1 MHADDIMIFCKGTSR
16 NVHNLI
22 NFFQLYKDSFGQ
34 VISKHKSKIFIGSI
48 PGQRLR
54 VISDLLQY
62 FHSDIPFNYFGVPI
76 FKGKPTRRHLYC
88 VADKIK
94 CKLASWKGSILSIMG
109 ENSACQLCHSRY
121 ASIQFLC
128 ICLAGFVF
136 WKTLTVGL
144 EISFGLGKCWIKGFV
159 LFLGTSFV
167 VLKLMVGWDIL
178 IWNPSES
185 GELTLKLAYSFVTAQ
200 PAPIL
205 CFKKMAPQIYPSA
218 SFVVWRLMP
227 PTSYFLW
234 MTICGIEELPLFPCV
249 VFAARIVNPMI
260 I

>member
-1 MHADDIMIFCKGTSR
+1 MSWAGNYLCWFLKESCYLWSVPMGSLTRSHVMQADDIMIFCKGTSR

-109 ENSACQLCHSRY
+109 RIQLVNSVIHGML
-121 ASIQFLC
+121 L
-128 ICLAGFVF
+128 
-136 WKTLTVGL
+136 
-144 EISFGLGKCWIKGFV
+144 
-159 LFLGTSFV
+159 
-167 VLKLMVGWDIL
+167 
-178 IWNPSES
+178 
-185 GELTLKLAYSFVTAQ
+185 YSFSVYAWQ
-200 PAPIL
+200 VL
-205 CFKKMAPQIYPSA
+205 
-218 SFVVWRLMP
+218 SFERHWL
-227 PTSYFLW
+227 LD
-234 MTICGIEELPLFPCV
+234 
-249 VFAARIVNPMI
+249 
-260 I
+260 